1 MRPRQ
6 PASDRSEDLF
16 RARLEQIIDMR
27 HELVRLAQAID
38 WDGIDKR
45 LARQFADT
53 GRPATETRFMV
64 GLLLLKHMFGLS
76 DEGVCERWVYDPYF
90 QFFTGE
96 AFFQH
101 RFPHERSGLSHWR
114 KRLGDSLEALLTES
128 LRVAHD
134 TGALKP
140 KDVTRIT
147 VDTTVQPKNVAHPTD
162 AKLMHRAIAW
172 LGRLAA
178 EHGVPLRQ
186 SYKRVAKRAVVRA
199 GRYAHAK
206 QFKRHHREMR
216 FLRSRLGRLIRDIRR
231 KIAGDAALKEV
242 FAIPLSRADEVRRQR
257 QRQRGW
263 KLYSL
268 HAPEVECI
276 GKGKAHRPYEFGV
289 KVSIATTNARSPG
302 GQFVVHAKA
311 LPGNPYD
318 GHTLKDVIAETEA
331 ITGAQVRRAYV
342 DKGYR
347 GHNVTDHPARVYR
360 SGQKRG
366 VHGTIKRELRR
377 RSAIE
382 AVIGH
387 LKSDGHLGRNY
398 LAGRLGDH
406 LNAVLTAIGHNF
418 RLVLRWMRRLLRA
431 IVLAILATVGSVQ
444 STQCAS

>member
-6 PASDRSEDLF
+6 PSSDRTDDLF
-16 RARLEQIIDMR
+16 RARLEQIIDLN
-27 HELVRLAQAID
+27 HELVRLARRID
-38 WDGIDKR
+38 WDGIDAR

-53 GRPATETRFMV
+53 GRPATETRFMI

-114 KRLGDSLEALLTES
+114 KRLGDSLDALLTES

-140 KDVTRIT
+140 QDVTRIT
-147 VDTTVQPKNVAHPTD
+147 VDTTVQPKNVTHPTD
-162 AKLMHRAIAW
+162 AKLMHRAIDR

-178 EHGVPLRQ
+178 EHRVPVRQ
-186 SYKRVAKRAVVRA
+186 SYKRVAKRAAVMA

-206 QFKRHHREMR
+206 QFKRHHRELR
-216 FLRSRLGRLIRDIRR
+216 FLRTRLGRLSRDIRR
-231 KIAGDAALKEV
+231 KIAGNEPLIEI
-242 FAIPLSRADEVRRQR
+242 FAIPLSRADQVCRQR
-257 QRQRGW
+257 QNQRGW

-276 GKGKAHRPYEFGV
+276 GKGKAHKPYEFGV

-302 GQFVVHAKA
+302 GQFVLHTKA

-318 GHTLKDVIAETEA
+318 GHTLKAVIEGAQA
-331 ITGAQVRRAYV
+331 ITGAEVQKVYV

-347 GHNVTDHPARVYR
+347 GHDATDHRFRVYR

-366 VHGTIKRELRR
+366 VHGVIKRELRR

-387 LKSDGHLGRNY
+387 LKSEGHLGRNY
-398 LAGRLGDH
+398 LAGRTGDH

-418 RLVLRWMRRLLRA
+418 RLILRWLRRFLRA
-431 IVLAILATVGSVQ
+431 IVKAIIASTSALTRVQ
-444 STQCAS
+444 IAS